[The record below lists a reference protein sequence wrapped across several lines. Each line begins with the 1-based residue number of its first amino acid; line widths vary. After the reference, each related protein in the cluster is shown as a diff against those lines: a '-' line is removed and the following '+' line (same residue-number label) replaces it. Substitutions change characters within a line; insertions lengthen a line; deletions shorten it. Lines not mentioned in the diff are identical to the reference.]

1 MKKKIYIS
9 KCLNE
14 SLIDLRN
21 SINIK
26 ETPENKNRKMQSLLL
41 KKSSNLV
48 NNKKIKE
55 LKY

>member
-1 MKKKIYIS
+1 MKLKMKKKIYIS

-26 ETPENKNRKMQSLLL
+26 ETPENKNRKM
-41 KKSSNLV
+41 
-48 NNKKIKE
+48 
-55 LKY
+55 